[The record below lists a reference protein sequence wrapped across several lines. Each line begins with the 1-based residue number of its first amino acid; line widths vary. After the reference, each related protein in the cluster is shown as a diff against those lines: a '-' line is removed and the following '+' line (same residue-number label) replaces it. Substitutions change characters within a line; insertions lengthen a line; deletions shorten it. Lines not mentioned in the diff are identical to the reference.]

1 MIISE
6 LAKQQQH
13 HSVKLLLKSNEDK
26 QFHVGL
32 YLRAAYKLKEFIAQ
46 ASAWSWQCRTIA
58 SIKQN

>member
-13 HSVKLLLKSNEDK
+13 HSVKLLLKANEDK

-46 ASAWSWQCRTIA
+46 ASA
-58 SIKQN
+58 

>member
-26 QFHVGL
+26 QFHVGI
-32 YLRAAYKLKEFIAQ
+32 AAYKLKEFIAQ
-46 ASAWSWQCRTIA
+46 ASA
-58 SIKQN
+58 